1 MFGHFR
7 LFSDCSLRV
16 RLHMAPTVVDWF
28 TRRNGI
34 GKQGRNVTWWP
45 GLKTKFRGNFIVGW
59 YLPAVKT
66 GTKCLLDNY
75 FWKEN
80 L

>member
-1 MFGHFR
+1 M
-7 LFSDCSLRV
+7 
-16 RLHMAPTVVDWF
+16 
-28 TRRNGI
+28 
-34 GKQGRNVTWWP
+34 NVTWWP

-80 L
+80 LQLQECNNQTWNDKGARGLKSCEEACM